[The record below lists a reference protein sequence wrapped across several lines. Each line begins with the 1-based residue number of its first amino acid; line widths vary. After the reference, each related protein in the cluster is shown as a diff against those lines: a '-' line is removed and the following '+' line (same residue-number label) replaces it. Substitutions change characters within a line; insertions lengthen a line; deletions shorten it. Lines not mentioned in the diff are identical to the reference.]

1 MSKVRRDFIIGIS
14 LLVFYSLLFLALLW
28 RFISSILKVIGGGTF
43 DPVNKILIFIIS
55 ISFLILI
62 IFLTIPILINPIK
75 HYSLNG
81 KLLILLNTII
91 NQIKNRK
98 ENTKYNWY
106 QKMIFKFLFN
116 GEFRSKL
123 YVVKENSENTFIL
136 QNNTYQVEVLDKVL
150 SISANKVL
158 ILINNGYKNQVIIF
172 LKSLLEL
179 YTFSLQ
185 SQSVSFDSRL
195 YEEKLIETAR
205 LAESLDEIYMSN
217 QNPESNFF
225 NLITHPKFKIYLTV
239 SIGFLL
245 IPFFIIYPVFNSTA
259 SGVLTLISLV
269 ITLVLLFNKKR

>member
-1 MSKVRRDFIIGIS
+1 
-14 LLVFYSLLFLALLW
+14 
-28 RFISSILKVIGGGTF
+28 
-43 DPVNKILIFIIS
+43 
-55 ISFLILI
+55 
-62 IFLTIPILINPIK
+62 
-75 HYSLNG
+75 
-81 KLLILLNTII
+81 
-91 NQIKNRK
+91 
-98 ENTKYNWY
+98 
-106 QKMIFKFLFN
+106 
-116 GEFRSKL
+116 
-123 YVVKENSENTFIL
+123 
-136 QNNTYQVEVLDKVL
+136 LDKVL